1 MTTSYATY
9 MELRPSS
16 QSLPSAIGRI
26 FVIGRSAP
34 YKYSISPEAIHI
46 LVRIFSTSILVISL
60 LTVWRR
66 MKPKLLGLSY
76 SAFLSLALITPS
88 YCIWYTWAY
97 LFVMYFATLNYISY
111 PDVGKEEKV
120 FLSVALAVL
129 LVSSYSIAIMPL
141 NNISV
146 MLWGTLFYWGS
157 ISVILLKNAKV
168 RQ

>member
-1 MTTSYATY
+1 
-9 MELRPSS
+9 
-16 QSLPSAIGRI
+16 
-26 FVIGRSAP
+26 
-34 YKYSISPEAIHI
+34 
-46 LVRIFSTSILVISL
+46 
-60 LTVWRR
+60 
-66 MKPKLLGLSY
+66 
-76 SAFLSLALITPS
+76 
-88 YCIWYTWAY
+88 
-97 LFVMYFATLNYISY
+97 MYFATLNYISY

-157 ISVILLKNAKV
+157 ISAILLKNAKV